1 MRVMFSRKGFIF
13 GGVLSLLLAFS
24 AHSYDVLLGDRT
36 IAGWVHKIDFPAF
49 IPTMQAVSWPGTYKV
64 AIFSYIILAIIVWR
78 IWSLRASL
86 GVVIWGLVDGANEV
100 LKWVIGRPRPTIH
113 IVAEL
118 DSFPS
123 GHTVHAILFLGL
135 IWSLLEASGNQRLS
149 RICLPIFGTF
159 ILLTGLSRVALQR
172 HWPSDV
178 FGAILI
184 GALGLWVV
192 RKLIIALGLDRD
204 LRRVG
209 KVSGAYL
216 VTSENIQ

>member
-1 MRVMFSRKGFIF
+1 MRVLFSRKGFIF
-13 GGVLSLLLAFS
+13 GVVLSLLLSIS

-36 IAGWVHKIDFPAF
+36 IAGWVHKLDFPGF
-49 IPTMQAVSWPGTYKV
+49 MPTMQAVSWPGTYKV
-64 AIFSYIILAIIVWR
+64 AIFSYVLLAIIVWR
-78 IWSLRASL
+78 LLSLRASL
-86 GVVIWGLVDGANEV
+86 VVVICGLIDGANEG
-100 LKWVIGRPRPTIH
+100 LKWIVGRPRPTFDL
-113 IVAEL
+113 VAEL

-135 IWSLLEASGNQRLS
+135 IWSLLEVSGHQRLS
-149 RICLPIFGTF
+149 RICLPLFGVF

-178 FGAILI
+178 FGAFLI
-184 GALGLWVV
+184 GAVGLWVV

-209 KVSGAYL
+209 KVSGAL
-216 VTSENIQ
+216 SGD